1 VTIHVERIRSLNER
15 RAGQGRY
22 VLYWM
27 QASQR
32 SAYNHALEYAI
43 SQANDLDLPVL
54 VYFGLTIEY
63 PEANARHM
71 AFMIEGLS
79 EVREALE
86 QRGIGMVVWL
96 CSPAEGAVR
105 LGQDAALVV
114 ADRGYLRHQRVWRQE
129 AASRIDKLMVQVESD
144 VLVPVETASE
154 KEQWAAA
161 TLRPRIHKAWKHFLA
176 PLEAREVRRRSV
188 QLDLAPPGLDL
199 RAPGAALASLPL
211 DWSVKPVSETIGGMQ
226 EAQRRLREF
235 IEQRLDHYPV
245 WRNNPALDG
254 ASGLSPYLHFGQ
266 ISPLD
271 IALQVEAAGGPG
283 AQSFLEELIVRRELA
298 INFCYY
304 NTLYDSFA
312 SLPAWAQRTLGEH
325 QGDRRDPLYTA
336 EELERAET
344 HDAYWNAAQ
353 QQMVWQGKM
362 HGYMRMYWGK
372 KILEWSRTPQEAM
385 RIALALN
392 NKYELDGRDPNGYA
406 GVAWCLGKHDRP
418 WGERPIF
425 GKTRYMSAGGLERK
439 FDMAAYVQQVAR
451 MRPKEI

>member
-1 VTIHVERIRSLNER
+1 
-15 RAGQGRY
+15 
-22 VLYWM
+22 
-27 QASQR
+27 
-32 SAYNHALEYAI
+32 
-43 SQANDLDLPVL
+43 
-54 VYFGLTIEY
+54 
-63 PEANARHM
+63 
-71 AFMIEGLS
+71 
-79 EVREALE
+79 
-86 QRGIGMVVWL
+86 
-96 CSPAEGAVR
+96 
-105 LGQDAALVV
+105 
-114 ADRGYLRHQRVWRQE
+114 
-129 AASRIDKLMVQVESD
+129 
-144 VLVPVETASE
+144 
-154 KEQWAAA
+154 
-161 TLRPRIHKAWKHFLA
+161 
-176 PLEAREVRRRSV
+176 V